1 LLKDDKKFPEA
12 LVCLRRA
19 MQVRPNDL
27 GVRYQLASITLHEGK
42 LEDARRELEAI
53 IKESPAF
60 TEAHVTLATVYYR
73 LNRKLDGDRERAT
86 VLKLNAATQAKQQQG
101 VNVK

>member
-1 LLKDDKKFPEA
+1 VA
-12 LVCLRRA
+12 LH
-19 MQVRPNDL
+19 D
-27 GVRYQLASITLHEGK
+27 GK
-42 LEDARRELEAI
+42 LEDARRDLEAI

-73 LNRKLDGDRERAT
+73 LNRKLEGDRERAT
-86 VLKLNAATQAKQQQG
+86 VQKLNAAAQARQQQG